1 MAGVDE
7 FNNIQNAAEE
17 AAGFAE
23 AEAIRRQS
31 EMDAMSTNG
40 NDAPFY
46 TRAQGVDAQ
55 KAAEKVQGYTGVNPT
70 EMSKQGTS
78 EQDISQ
84 KFVEALSNLEEN
96 GQAKQGRDFVIVGE
110 NSNVVDTNRVYTK
123 EDIEMEALASANDGG
138 PNTPPV
144 GEDSKD
150 GVNPVT
156 PGGDGASSQSQKN
169 SAAIENEVKSRNE
182 LVNTEK
188 MLENQLKD
196 GHFVNKADVEKITQ
210 KYLED
215 ISELQSKGDSYENA
229 AAEANKIR
237 KASVENLAKHAQ
249 KYDEKSLRQ
258 MQVQAAMK
266 GERFDVYR
274 KVKGNEN
281 LVQTTVGRTNMTLK
295 QFQRMGKAKEGMGI
309 ASRRIGGQ
317 GFAMRNSVGQVL
329 QGDAA
334 SMSKGTLML
343 TVSLAI
349 VLLNSMKKSLDQN
362 VIKNIEKALA
372 KNVDFVDMDTLSKMV
387 EDAQKDK
394 SSEKSGKETS
404 ERGDSDKDPGSLDSS
419 SKDPELDD
427 DGSYDDRDDS
437 DTAHLDEE
445 KPQEE
450 PEQHEPTHDVDS
462 DLENEPV
469 DVYEESQKTPDPADE
484 KPMEEEPQEHEM
496 PSEHDPADET
506 PLEEESVDDVALDD
520 GAEKKGPDF
529 DKEIN
534 ENLENPEKSVKEGSE
549 DDREGVDAIQMNDS
563 ASNIGDSC
571 TRTIAE
577 APMKAAEAAKEGVE
591 ELTDTLSRI

>member
-31 EMDAMSTNG
+31 EMDAMSTKG

-46 TRAQGVDAQ
+46 TRTPGVDPY
-55 KAAEKVQGYTGVNPT
+55 KAAKKVEGYTG
-70 EMSKQGTS
+70 E
-78 EQDISQ
+78 DISQ
-84 KFVEALSNLEEN
+84 EFVEALSNLEEN

-123 EDIEMEALASANDGG
+123 EDIEMEARDSSNDGG
-138 PNTPPV
+138 PNTPS
-144 GEDSKD
+144 GGGDSKD

-156 PGGDGASSQSQKN
+156 PGGDGVSSQSQKN

-196 GHFVNKADVEKITQ
+196 GHFVNKADVEKISQ

-215 ISELQSKGDSYENA
+215 VAELQSKGKNYQDA
-229 AAEANKIR
+229 AKIANDIR
-237 KASVENLAKHAQ
+237 KASVENLAQHAQ

-295 QFQRMGKAKEGMGI
+295 QFQRVGKAKEGMGI

-317 GFAMRNSVGQVL
+317 GFAMRNAAGQVL

-343 TVSLAI
+343 SVSMAI

-450 PEQHEPTHDVDS
+450 PEQHEPTRDVEADV
-462 DLENEPV
+462 ENEPL
-469 DVYEESQKTPDPADE
+469 DVYEERQKTHDPSDE
-484 KPMEEEPQEHEM
+484 MPMEEEPKEHE
-496 PSEHDPADET
+496 PADEM
-506 PLEEESVDDVALDD
+506 PMEAESIDDVALDD
-520 GAEKKGPDF
+520 EAKKKSPDF

-534 ENLENPEKSVKEGSE
+534 EISKNPEKSVKEGSE
-549 DDREGVDAIQMNDS
+549 GAREGVDAIQMNDS